1 MNMQPLM
8 GQTPDALHLDELK
21 PWNSARQMLVCLSV
35 ADEAP
40 DVKTFT
46 FAVEGGG
53 WFRYAP
59 GQFIT
64 VELRAK
70 GGDLHRTYTISSTPS
85 RPYALSITVKAQ
97 PTSIGT
103 RWMFDNIRPGSRVRA
118 YGPSGR
124 FTLTRPFAK
133 KYLFVSA
140 GSGVT
145 PMMSMLRFLA
155 DCAPMTDVT
164 FLNASRLPDEIIFR
178 AELELLATRM
188 PNLKLGFIPEIASTA
203 SPWAGLTGR
212 IDRTKLQLLAPDFLA
227 RETFCCGPDPFMK
240 AVSGLLR
247 SEGFDMG
254 HYHQESF
261 GLAPTPASAAQSA
274 SKTPPQPSPQ
284 GGGGV
289 TGVAFQTEGRSVPDI
304 IEGARGGPAS
314 PLPPCGG
321 DGRQA
326 REGLSAQA
334 GSPEATFSDTL
345 TIDFLSTGEHVTCEP
360 GHTVLQAARAAHVRI
375 PAACESGLCGTCKV
389 KKRSGEVEM
398 HHNGGITTR
407 EIDEGYILACCSRP
421 LGALEIEA

>member
-103 RWMFDNIRPGSRVRA
+103 RWMFDNIKPGSRMRA
-118 YGPSGR
+118 YGPSGH
-124 FTLTRPFAK
+124 FTLTRPLAQ

-145 PMMSMLRFLA
+145 PMMSMLRWLS

-164 FLNASRLPDEIIFR
+164 FLNASRRPDEIVFR

-188 PNLKLGFIPEIASTA
+188 PNLKLGFIPEAASTA

-212 IDRTKLQLLAPDFLA
+212 IDRTKLQLLSPDFLA

-254 HYHQESF
+254 RYHQESF
-261 GLAPTPASAAQSA
+261 GLAPTPVTAPA

-284 GGGGV
+284 GVGGV
-289 TGVAFQTEGRSVPDI
+289 TAAPLTV
-304 IEGARGGPAS
+304 S
-314 PLPPCGG
+314 PLVGEMA
-321 DGRQA
+321 GRP
-326 REGLSAQA
+326 EGV
-334 GSPEATFSDTL
+334 FSDAL
-345 TIDFLSTGEHVTCEP
+345 TIDFLGTGEHVACEP
-360 GHTVLQAARAAHVRI
+360 GDTVLKAARSAHVRI
-375 PAACESGLCGTCKV
+375 PAACESGMCGTCKV
-389 KKRSGEVEM
+389 RKRSGEVEL

-421 LGALEIEA
+421 LSALEIEA

>member
-1 MNMQPLM
+1 MQPLM

-85 RPYALSITVKAQ
+85 RPYAISITVKAQ
-97 PTSIGT
+97 PGSIGT
-103 RWMFDNIRPGSRVRA
+103 RWMFDNIKPGSRMRA
-118 YGPSGR
+118 YGPSGH
-124 FTLTRPFAK
+124 FTLTRPLQQ

-145 PMMSMLRFLA
+145 PMMSMLRWLA

-164 FLNASRLPDEIIFR
+164 FLNASRRPEDIIFR

-188 PNLKLGFIPEIASTA
+188 PNLRLGFIPEMSSPAQ
-203 SPWAGLTGR
+203 PWAGLTGR

-240 AVSGLLR
+240 ALSGLLR

-261 GLAPTPASAAQSA
+261 GLAPNLANTPAQPA

-284 GGGGV
+284 GGGRV
-289 TGVAFQTEGRSVPDI
+289 TAVPPSV
-304 IEGARGGPAS
+304 S
-314 PLPPCGG
+314 PLVGEMA
-321 DGRQA
+321 GRP
-326 REGLSAQA
+326 EGV
-334 GSPEATFSDTL
+334 FSGTI
-345 TIDFLSTGEHVTCEP
+345 TIDFLSTGEFVTCES
-360 GHTVLQAARAAHVRI
+360 GDTVLKAARSAHVRI

-389 KKRSGEVEM
+389 KKRSGDVEM

-421 LGALEIEA
+421 LTALEIEA

>member
-103 RWMFDNIRPGSRVRA
+103 RWMFENIRPGSRMRA
-118 YGPSGR
+118 YGPSGH
-124 FTLTRPFAK
+124 FTLTRPLAS

-140 GSGVT
+140 GSGIT
-145 PMMSMLRFLA
+145 PMMSMLRWLA

-164 FLNASRLPDEIIFR
+164 FLNASRRPDEIIFR
-178 AELELLATRM
+178 TELELLATRM
-188 PNLKLGFIPEIASTA
+188 PNLKLGFVPEAASTA

-240 AVSGLLR
+240 AVNGLLR
-247 SEGFDMG
+247 SEGFNMG

-261 GLAPTPASAAQSA
+261 GLAPTP
-274 SKTPPQPSPQ
+274 
-284 GGGGV
+284 
-289 TGVAFQTEGRSVPDI
+289 I
-304 IEGARGGPAS
+304 S
-314 PLPPCGG
+314 PLEGEMSAKPTERGAT
-321 DGRQA
+321 DG
-326 REGLSAQA
+326 
-334 GSPEATFSDTL
+334 L
-345 TIDFLSTGEHVTCEP
+345 TIDFLSTGGHIACQP
-360 GHTVLQAARAAHVRI
+360 GDTVLKAARSAHVRI
-375 PAACESGLCGTCKV
+375 PAACESGMCGTCKV

-421 LGALEIEA
+421 LTALEIEA